1 MTSCDEIRTKRKVMT
16 KIMANNEQPKRE
28 GFKTAGRT
36 IWNFCTTGFMPAI
49 IIAFVAGTALVVA
62 YFIK

>member
-1 MTSCDEIRTKRKVMT
+1 MT